1 MTEDLTNKLNPNI
14 GDEVALILTAVNDLI
29 FRVGMSERKSDDFA
43 EKLERRLQNLSS
55 DVAQLQEGQRRL
67 EEGQQRLE
75 AGQKGLQGGQKR
87 LRSDLTALRRHV
99 DHQFMKLS
107 GEVEKRYREH
117 DQRITRLETNTN
129 PANSQT

>member
-14 GDEVALILTAVNDLI
+14 GDEVALILMAVNDLI
-29 FRVGMSERKSDDFA
+29 FRVGMSERKFDDFA

-55 DVAQLQEGQRRL
+55 DVAQLQEGQ
-67 EEGQQRLE
+67 QRLE
-75 AGQKGLQGGQKR
+75 AGQKGLQEGQKR

-107 GEVEKRYREH
+107 GAVEERYREH
-117 DQRITRLETNTN
+117 
-129 PANSQT
+129 

>member
-1 MTEDLTNKLNPNI
+1 MSEDLTNKLRPNI
-14 GDEVALILTAVNDLI
+14 EDQVALILTAVNDLI

-75 AGQKGLQGGQKR
+75 AGQKGLQEGQKR

-107 GEVEKRYREH
+107 GAVEERYREH

>member
-117 DQRITRLETNTN
+117 HQRITRLETNTN
-129 PANSQT
+129 PANSQ